1 MKPAI
6 EVKTLGI
13 RYNLR
18 LTRKNTVRESFKNL
32 ASRRDGPTH
41 FWALRDVSF
50 RIDHGESLAVIGP
63 NGAGKSTLL
72 QVLAKILM
80 PTEGYIEVNGR
91 ISSLLTLGA
100 GFDPDLSGRDNIL
113 LAGAFMGM
121 SHEDMTRRLPGII
134 EFADIG
140 QFIDAPI
147 KTYSSGMN
155 ARLGFSIATAV
166 EPDVLLLDEVLG
178 TGDATFRLKSQTR
191 VEELMKS
198 ARAIVLVT
206 HDMRWPVDF
215 CNRAILLERGHIVAA
230 GDPAGVV
237 AIHEERSAI
246 RRAGE
251 QPEPLP
257 AITDNDWIVRKPEP
271 VEPEPMEKRAR
282 AS

>member
-1 MKPAI
+1 MAPAI
-6 EVKTLGI
+6 DVRSLGI

-18 LTRKNTVRESFKNL
+18 LTRKNTVHATFKNL
-32 ASRRDGPTH
+32 ARRRNGPGH

-50 RIDHGESLAVIGP
+50 QIGHGESLAVIGP

-72 QVLAKILM
+72 QVLAGILE
-80 PTEGYIEVNGR
+80 PTEGQIQVNGR

-100 GFDPDLSGRDNIL
+100 GFDMDLTGRDNIH

-121 SHEDMTRRLPGII
+121 EHADMQRRLPGII
-134 EFADIG
+134 EFADVG

-147 KTYSSGMN
+147 KTYSTGMN

-178 TGDATFRLKSQTR
+178 TGDATFRSKSQAR
-191 VEELMKS
+191 VEQLMRS

-206 HDMRWPVDF
+206 HDMTWPVEF
-215 CNRAILLERGHIVAA
+215 CNRAILLEKGQIVAA
-230 GDPAGVV
+230 GEPADVV
-237 AIHEERSAI
+237 RVHEDRSAQ

-251 QPEPLP
+251 QPEPLAAVVDAGLP
-257 AITDNDWIVRKPEP
+257 APAAPLPGAVRI
-271 VEPEPMEKRAR
+271 R
-282 AS
+282 

>member
-1 MKPAI
+1 MPSSGTSPAI
-6 EVKTLGI
+6 DVRVLGV

-32 ASRRDGPTH
+32 ARRRSGPTH

-50 RIDHGESLAVIGP
+50 RVSPGESLAVIGP

-72 QVLAKILM
+72 QVLAGILE
-80 PTEGYIEVNGR
+80 PDEGAIEVNGL

-100 GFDPDLSGRDNIL
+100 GFDPELSGRDNIQ
-113 LAGAFMGM
+113 LAGAFMGID
-121 SHEDMTRRLPGII
+121 HADMVARTPGIV
-134 EFADIG
+134 EFAELG

-178 TGDATFRLKSQTR
+178 TGDATFRAKSQAR
-191 VEELMKS
+191 VVELMKA

-206 HDMRWPVDF
+206 HDMSWAREF
-215 CNRAILLERGHIVAA
+215 CNHAVLLERGNVVAA
-230 GDPAGVV
+230 GEPDEVV
-237 AIHEERSAI
+237 KVHEERSEL
-246 RRAGE
+246 RRSGI
-251 QPEPLP
+251 QPDQLP
-257 AITDNDWIVRKPEP
+257 PITDIGLVSGGAGRG
-271 VEPEPMEKRAR
+271 VGAAAR
-282 AS
+282 